1 MITDINISNVVLI
14 ERLGIEFKGGLCA
27 LTGETGAGKSIL
39 LDSVGLSLGNR
50 ASSSLVGKK
59 SEQSSVSLGFSLPRD
74 HPALIIAKEHGID
87 SDDGAIIL
95 KRIIGKDGK
104 SKAFANDVPVSVN
117 LLKMMGETLVEF
129 HGQFDNHKLLNPSTH
144 RKIIDDYA
152 KLDKEL
158 KNLSICWNNWKNAEK
173 DLEEAKRKAEKAKED
188 EEYLTHVVKEL
199 KELSPEKGEEERL
212 SEIKTKLQNKER
224 ILEALNNAYKCLC
237 GDGGADSM
245 LQKSFRLIDRGT
257 QNAGDTVNQV
267 LEAIDRAMNET
278 NEAVSMIDNICADL
292 MNDDENLEFIDDRL
306 HELKAAARKHQC
318 LVDDLPEK
326 LEELS
331 EQLKYIHSQD
341 DILSDLAEKC
351 KICKENYIKQAEKVS
366 KVRKDAA
373 LKIDKEMS
381 AELPPL
387 KLENAKFKTEI
398 IRKEQ
403 SEWNENGIDKV
414 EFLISTN
421 PNSAF
426 GSLNKIASG
435 GEMAR
440 FMLALKVVM
449 AEIGSACTLI
459 FDEVDTGIGGAVAD
473 AVGERLAKLAKNK
486 QILVVTHSP
495 QVASRADNHWHVSKN
510 NSNDGVVTSI
520 SSLDNHK
527 ERKEEIARMLSGA
540 NITKEA
546 RAAAEKLLQAAG

>member
-1 MITDINISNVVLI
+1 MITDININNVVLI
-14 ERLGIEFKGGLCA
+14 EKLGIEFKDGLCA

-50 ASSSLVGKK
+50 ANSSLVGRK
-59 SEQSSVSLGFSLPRD
+59 SEQSSVSLGFSLTHN
-74 HPALIIAKEHGID
+74 HPALVIAKEHGIV
-87 SDDGAIIL
+87 SDDGTIIL

-104 SKAFANDVPVSVN
+104 SKAFVNDVPVSVN

-144 RKIIDDYA
+144 RKVIDDYA
-152 KLDKEL
+152 KIDKEL
-158 KNLSICWNNWKNAEK
+158 KKLSICWNNWKNAEN
-173 DLEEAKRKAEKAKED
+173 DLEEAKKRAEKAKED

-199 KELSPEKGEEERL
+199 KELCPEKGEEERL
-212 SEIKTKLQNKER
+212 SEIKTKLQNRDR
-224 ILEALNNAYKCLC
+224 ILDALNNAYKCLC

-257 QNAGDTVNQV
+257 PNGGEEINQV

-292 MNDDENLEFIDDRL
+292 TNDDENLEFIDDRL

-341 DILSDLAEKC
+341 DILSDLMEKC
-351 KICKENYIKQAEKVS
+351 VICKKDYIKQAEKVS
-366 KVRKDAA
+366 KARKSAA

-387 KLENAKFKTEI
+387 KLENARFKTEI
-398 IRKEQ
+398 IKKDEM
-403 SEWNENGIDKV
+403 EWNENGIDKV

-421 PNSAF
+421 PNSDF

-440 FMLALKVVM
+440 FMLALKVVI

-473 AVGERLAKLAKNK
+473 AVGERLARLAKNK

-495 QVASRADNHWHVSKN
+495 QVASRADNHWHVSKDN
-510 NSNDGVVTSI
+510 LDDGVVTSI
-520 SSLDNHK
+520 SALNDNK

-540 NITKEA
+540 IVTKEA